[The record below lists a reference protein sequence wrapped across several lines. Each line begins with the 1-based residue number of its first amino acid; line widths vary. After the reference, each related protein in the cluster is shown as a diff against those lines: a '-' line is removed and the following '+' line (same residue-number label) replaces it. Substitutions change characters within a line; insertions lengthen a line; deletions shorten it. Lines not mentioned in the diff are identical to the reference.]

1 MRRLTT
7 HQRMDREE
15 GLLQV
20 VTIWEE
26 AVKKEEVKK
35 LIPYSKMHD
44 VLVKSEN
51 LYEYKRKRA

>member
-7 HQRMDREE
+7 HQRFDREE

-44 VLVKSEN
+44 VLVKDRDS
-51 LYEYKRKRA
+51 YSFKVKRA

>member
-26 AVKKEEVKK
+26 TVKKEDVKK
-35 LIPYSKMHD
+35 LIPYSKMHG
-44 VLVKSEN
+44 VLVKDRDSFT
-51 LYEYKRKRA
+51 YKSKRA